1 MYDGRQLAGTKE
13 KLDGYN
19 ILAAVGS
26 AKGKSSGAGKF
37 RCGRGMPSQP
47 VTHGCVDL
55 AGKRLT
61 AAQNDEF
68 EVRLFCRGGRDP
80 SYRL

>member
-1 MYDGRQLAGTKE
+1 
-13 KLDGYN
+13 
-19 ILAAVGS
+19 
-26 AKGKSSGAGKF
+26 
-37 RCGRGMPSQP
+37 MPSQP